1 MMKKILVTTV
11 LATTAMVAS
20 AQVSLSGKISE
31 WVDTTKTGVVS
42 TTNMVMEPTS
52 NIAFTAQEKL
62 RSGMTARAVV
72 ETSLSGNTITGEGTQ
87 LGDRQRTV
95 GLSSRLG
102 SIDLGRNV
110 HSQFLAVTS
119 NDAFGTLYG
128 SVAGDVHNLRGL
140 RLDNAT
146 FVSANLGKNFSVSH
160 DRSQDAGGATSF
172 GAEVKFGAVKANVAR
187 FEQGVER
194 SDVIGARSTFGATTV
209 FYSHSDNKGAA
220 ASKGNLVGAA
230 HRMGSMTVKASYG
243 TTNKDVTAY
252 ALGVDYA
259 FSKRTE
265 VGVVYRNV
273 DRVASANDVKQ
284 IAVGLTHRF

>member
-11 LATTAMVAS
+11 LAATAMVAS

-31 WVDTTKTGVVS
+31 WVDNTKTGGVS
-42 TTNMVMEPTS
+42 ATNMVMEPTS
-52 NIAFTAQEKL
+52 NIGFTAQEKL

-72 ETSLSGNTITGEGTQ
+72 ETSLSGNTITGTGTQ

-95 GLSSRLG
+95 GLSSQLG

-119 NDAFGTLYG
+119 NDAFSTLYG

-146 FVSANLGKNFSVSH
+146 FVSANLGKNLSVSH

-172 GAEVKFGAVKANVAR
+172 GVEAKFGAMKANFAR
-187 FEQGVER
+187 FEQGAER

-209 FYSHSDNKGAA
+209 FYTHSDNKGTD

-230 HRMGSMTVKASYG
+230 HKMGAMTVKASYG
-243 TTNKDVTAY
+243 TTNKDVKAM
-252 ALGVDYA
+252 ALGADYA

-273 DRVASANDVKQ
+273 DRVAAANDVKQ
-284 IAVGLTHRF
+284 VAVGLTHRF